1 MNQSII
7 NVDSNQQPSQK
18 QQNEVQN
25 EDKNSEK
32 KKMYSLKDMFTL
44 DKSKIEKRIFKMQIE
59 TDTEL
64 SSSKNLVMNS
74 SKKSDQVIHRYLQIK
89 KQQ

>member
-32 KKMYSLKDMFTL
+32 KKMYSLKDIFTL

-59 TDTEL
+59 SDTEH
-64 SSSKNLVMNS
+64 SSSKNLVMNT
-74 SKKSDQVIHRYLQIK
+74 R
-89 KQQ
+89 